1 MIVKRLHTT
10 LNLLA
15 KDPLL
20 GGRNKA
26 GTLRVKLS
34 ESSDFLF
41 GLPYLHHHQVKGIPP
56 RINIQWKKYQANILP
71 LLSSLVTGTSAI
83 PSPDLP
89 QAASAYSTFIQRQS
103 NTQFHQ

>member
-41 GLPYLHHHQVKGIPP
+41 GLPCLHHHQVKGIPP

-71 LLSSLVTGTSAI
+71 LLSSLVRRIAGKLLLAKSLAQ
-83 PSPDLP
+83 PVSRMFL
-89 QAASAYSTFIQRQS
+89 
-103 NTQFHQ
+103 